1 MRRPRT
7 DVLLP
12 LLGFGIPFLAVLAAI
27 VLFDPYYGIVDDAS
41 LLGLVAEVRD
51 RGFGTIYVHSVWN
64 DISGWGMVRPFYW
77 GLAYG
82 EYRIGTE
89 GPMALYLVNWLATGA
104 ALVASGIALASAFR
118 VGARDRPVFLGVYG
132 AAVFVF
138 PWTLDLFAF
147 PSYQEKWVI
156 LGVSLA
162 LGWFAKPRRE
172 LPAWAWYGISAL
184 VVAVGSVTKAQ
195 FVIFLPALVLLVL
208 HQRIRS
214 EASWAR
220 VAYVTGI
227 GIVAAAALRAVA
239 WYGSYTADFSAD
251 NVSTQLRDHHFWLL
265 GVLAVVWAAY
275 VLTRAVRGRE
285 TIALD
290 VIPLAVFVAFVIVF
304 AQWQG
309 WLYTVIAPVVAGAF
323 ALAVSRLE
331 LRRFAYAIV
340 AVGIVWACTWT
351 AVRTNELYGSLAS
364 IREFVRSPVALRLAD
379 RSEPVFISCQ
389 EGADAISGY
398 VRRERGRP
406 LGVRPRSGV
415 PWGSA
420 AGSPPPRGFRFAL
433 ADAHLCPALIDP
445 STWRVAWRSSHGG
458 GFTLY
463 ERTTASG

>member
-1 MRRPRT
+1 M
-7 DVLLP
+7 LLP
-12 LLGFGIPFLAVLAAI
+12 LLGFGIPFFAVLLAI

-41 LLGLVAEVRD
+41 LLGLVAEARD
-51 RGFGTIYVHSVWN
+51 RGFGTVYAHSVWN

-82 EYRIGTE
+82 EYRIGAE

-104 ALVASGIALASAFR
+104 ALLAAGLALASAFR
-118 VGARDRPVFLGVYG
+118 VDARSRAVFLGLYG

-156 LGVSLA
+156 LGAALA
-162 LGWFAKPRRE
+162 LWWFASPRRE
-172 LPAWAWYGISAL
+172 LPAWAWYGVSVL
-184 VVAVGSVTKAQ
+184 VVAVGAATKAQ
-195 FVIFLPALVLLVL
+195 FVVYLPALVLLLL
-208 HQRIRS
+208 HQRSRG

-220 VAYVTGI
+220 VAFVTAI
-227 GIVAAAALRAVA
+227 GLAAAGALRAVA
-239 WYGSYTADFSAD
+239 WYGSYTSDFSTD

-265 GVLAVVWAAY
+265 CALAAVWAVYA
-275 VLTRAVRGRE
+275 LARAVRGRG
-285 TIALD
+285 TLWLD
-290 VIPLAVFVAFVIVF
+290 VIPLAVFAAFVIVF

-323 ALAVSRLE
+323 ALAVSRVE
-331 LRRFAYAIV
+331 LRSVAYAV
-340 AVGIVWACTWT
+340 LAAGIVWACAWT

-364 IREFVRSPVALRLAD
+364 IREFVRSPVAVQLAK
-379 RSEPVFISCQ
+379 REEPVFISCQ

-398 VRRERGRP
+398 VRREQGLP

-415 PWGSA
+415 PWNSA
-420 AGSPPPRGFRFAL
+420 AGSPPPPEFRFAL
-433 ADAHLCPALIDP
+433 ADAHLCPALIDE
-445 STWRVAWRSSHGG
+445 SQWRAVWRSSHDG

-463 ERTTASG
+463 ELAGANG